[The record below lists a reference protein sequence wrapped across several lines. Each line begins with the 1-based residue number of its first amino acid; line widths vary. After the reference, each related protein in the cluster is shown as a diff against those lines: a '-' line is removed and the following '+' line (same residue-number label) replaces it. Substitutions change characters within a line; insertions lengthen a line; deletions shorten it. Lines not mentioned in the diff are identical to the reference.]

1 MPVTKEK
8 KIHRTFIITTSCII
22 ALMLSGIFLDM
33 AVRTRRLISDAK
45 LAQAKVIFNTIVLT
59 RQWNAHYG
67 GLYVEKR
74 AGVESNPYLDHPD
87 IRAVD
92 GRVFTLRNPAV
103 MTRELSEYA
112 EKDGLYTFHITS
124 LKLMNPHNK
133 PDAFEENAL
142 RQFEGGDA
150 HETFQTEQI
159 NGRTYFRYMAPLYV
173 EEDCLECHRKQN
185 YTVGDVRGGISITLD
200 AEDLQKKLRFNT
212 LSIIIFGIVTT
223 VTLLAL
229 IYYFTAKLIKRLSE
243 ARMKIEKI
251 AITDELTGLFN
262 RRHLLSRF
270 TEEFEQGKRLTT
282 NLSCIIIDID
292 HFKSVNDRFGHL
304 RGDEVLKGIS
314 LHLRTMVRA
323 YDIVGRY
330 GGEEFLIILPGT
342 NIEQAWNFAER
353 TRMKIK
359 EETIADTTVTVS
371 MGVTCIQEG
380 DNSIDELIK
389 RADTAL
395 YAAKNAGRDRVE
407 WMPRS

>member
-8 KIHRTFIITTSCII
+8 KIHRTFVISTGFVI
-22 ALMLSGIFLDM
+22 ALVLSGIFIDM
-33 AVRTRRLISDAK
+33 AVRTRQLINDAK
-45 LAQAKVIFNTIVLT
+45 LTQAKVVFNTIVLT

-67 GLYVEKR
+67 GVYVEKR

-87 IRAVD
+87 IRAAD
-92 GRVFTLRNPAV
+92 GRVFTLRNPAL

-133 PDAFEENAL
+133 PDAFEEDAL
-142 RQFEGGDA
+142 RRFEGGSA
-150 HETFQTEQI
+150 REVYETEQI

-173 EEDCLECHRKQN
+173 EEDCLQCHRKQN
-185 YTVGDVRGGISITLD
+185 YAIGDVRGGISITLD

-212 LSIIIFGIVTT
+212 FSIVVFGIVAT
-223 VTLLAL
+223 VMLLAL
-229 IYYFTAKLIKRLSE
+229 IYYFTAKLIKKLAD
-243 ARMKIEKI
+243 ARIQIEKI

-282 NLSCIIIDID
+282 NLSCIIVDID

-304 RGDEVLKGIS
+304 QGDAVLKGIS
-314 LHLRTMVRA
+314 HHLRTMVRA

-330 GGEEFLIILPGT
+330 GGEEFLIILPDT

-359 EETIADTTVTVS
+359 EETIANVTVTVS
-371 MGVTCIQEG
+371 MGVSCIQEG

-389 RADTAL
+389 RADNAL

>member
-8 KIHRTFIITTSCII
+8 KIHRTFVLSTSLVI
-22 ALMLSGIFLDM
+22 ALVLSGIFLDM
-33 AVRTRRLISDAK
+33 SVRTRQLINDAK
-45 LAQAKVIFNTIVLT
+45 LTQAKVVFNTIVLT

-67 GLYVEKR
+67 GVYVEKR
-74 AGVESNPYLDHPD
+74 PGVESNPYLDHPD
-87 IRAVD
+87 IRASD
-92 GRVFTLRNPAV
+92 GRVFTLRNPAI

-112 EKDGLYTFHITS
+112 DKDGLYTFRITS
-124 LKLMNPHNK
+124 LKLTNPHNK
-133 PDAFEENAL
+133 PDAFEEDAL
-142 RQFEGGDA
+142 RRFEGGSA
-150 HETFQTEQI
+150 REVYQTEKI

-173 EEDCLECHRKQN
+173 EEDCQQCHRKQN
-185 YTVGDVRGGISITLD
+185 YAIGDVRGGISITLE

-212 LSIIIFGIVTT
+212 FSIVVFGIVAT

-229 IYYFTAKLIKRLSE
+229 IYYFTAKLIKKLAD

-270 TEEFEQGKRLTT
+270 TEEFEQVKRLTT
-282 NLSCIIIDID
+282 NLSCILVDID

-304 RGDEVLKGIS
+304 QGDAVLKGIS
-314 LHLRTMVRA
+314 QHLRTMVRA

-353 TRMKIK
+353 TRMKVK
-359 EETIADTTVTVS
+359 EETIANVTITVS

-380 DNSIDELIK
+380 DNSIDALIK
-389 RADTAL
+389 RADNAL